1 MQAGNINNWLVSLY
15 VAQISWTFHVGW
27 LSTFSWGFHLAGLAG
42 KFLRELTSF
51 LGGDAWSKCHAR
63 SLFWILYI
71 YIYALHE
78 SAHMQYTSH
87 TCHMRF
93 YIYEKPRLGM
103 LCRSCVWWSFLL
115 GKEMCG
121 EPVGPAQH
129 LRLGL
134 MLPTMLLLMVNKMP
148 LTSYQVQEWGTPLSW
163 KLLAA
168 FLTFECFVWI
178 WFSWTL
184 KDVCSTCTQ
193 SFERCLLEVGYSF
206 DSMLQ
211 GRRLYNNL
219 GYGVF

>member
-1 MQAGNINNWLVSLY
+1 MLLKSLERFMWDGCQLSVEAFIWLVLLVSFSENLPAFSEEMHGPSVMH
-15 VAQISWTFHVGW
+15 VA
-27 LSTFSWGFHLAGLAG
+27 FS
-42 KFLRELTSF
+42 EY
-51 LGGDAWSKCHAR
+51 
-63 SLFWILYI
+63 YI

-178 WFSWTL
+178 
-184 KDVCSTCTQ
+184 
-193 SFERCLLEVGYSF
+193 
-206 DSMLQ
+206 
-211 GRRLYNNL
+211 
-219 GYGVF
+219 

>member
-1 MQAGNINNWLVSLY
+1 MHCTNLHTCNIHP
-15 VAQISWTFHVGW
+15 THV
-27 LSTFSWGFHLAGLAG
+27 TCGF
-42 KFLRELTSF
+42 
-51 LGGDAWSKCHAR
+51 
-63 SLFWILYI
+63 I
-71 YIYALHE
+71 YIWKATAGYALQE
-78 SAHMQYTSH
+78 LRVVEFFAGQGNVWRTCRVSSAPS
-87 TCHMRF
+87 
-93 YIYEKPRLGM
+93 LGVDVTYHAPPDGQQNAFDI
-103 LCRSCVWWSFLL
+103 LSS
-115 GKEMCG
+115 
-121 EPVGPAQH
+121 A
-129 LRLGL
+129 
-134 MLPTMLLLMVNKMP
+134 
-148 LTSYQVQEWGTPLSW
+148 QVQEWGTPLSW